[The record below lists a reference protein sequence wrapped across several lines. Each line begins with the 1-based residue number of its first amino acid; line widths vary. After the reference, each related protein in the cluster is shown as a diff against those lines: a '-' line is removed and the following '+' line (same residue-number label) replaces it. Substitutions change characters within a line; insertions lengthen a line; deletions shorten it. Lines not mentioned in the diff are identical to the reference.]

1 MLFNNSSNKIRI
13 IGFLVSEVKII
24 NAYAIEFLI
33 AVPRNVKKG
42 EQGFNDVFT
51 VYANEA
57 SRISFAKN
65 HLHKGCVVVVKGE
78 LRTFTDKSVKIC
90 SSDITISSQN
100 K

>member
-57 SRISFAKN
+57 STISFEKN

>member
-33 AVPRNVKKG
+33 AVPRKVKKG

-57 SRISFAKN
+57 STISFAKN
-65 HLHKGCVVVVKGE
+65 A
-78 LRTFTDKSVKIC
+78 DKKYIVNAQKD
-90 SSDITISSQN
+90 DIITAYLSFVSCFFN
-100 K
+100 T

>member
-13 IGFLVSEVKII
+13 IGFLVSEVKIL

-33 AVPRNVKKG
+33 AVPRKVKKG

-57 SRISFAKN
+57 STISFAKN
-65 HLHKGCVVVVKGE
+65 HFHKGCVVVVKGE

>member
-33 AVPRNVKKG
+33 AVPRKVKKESKDLMMFHCICQRG
-42 EQGFNDVFT
+42 KHDLLC
-51 VYANEA
+51 
-57 SRISFAKN
+57 KN
-65 HLHKGCVVVVKGE
+65 HLHKGCVVVVRGE

>member
-33 AVPRNVKKG
+33 AVPRKG

-57 SRISFAKN
+57 STISFAKN

>member
-33 AVPRNVKKG
+33 AVPRKVKKG

-57 SRISFAKN
+57 STISFAKN
-65 HLHKGCVVVVKGE
+65 HLQKGCVVVVKGE

>member
-24 NAYAIEFLI
+24 NDYAIEFLI
-33 AVPRNVKKG
+33 AVPRKVKKG

-57 SRISFAKN
+57 STISCAKN
-65 HLHKGCVVVVKGE
+65 HLHKGCVVVVRGE

>member
-33 AVPRNVKKG
+33 AVPRKVKKG

-57 SRISFAKN
+57 SMISFAKN

>member
-13 IGFLVSEVKII
+13 IGFLVSEVKIL

-33 AVPRNVKKG
+33 AVPRKVKKG

-57 SRISFAKN
+57 STISFAKN
-65 HLHKGCVVVVKGE
+65 SFAQRL
-78 LRTFTDKSVKIC
+78 C
-90 SSDITISSQN
+90 SSCKGRTEDLYGQISEDMQQ
-100 K
+100 

>member
-13 IGFLVSEVKII
+13 IEFLVSEVKII

-33 AVPRNVKKG
+33 AVPRKVKKG

-57 SRISFAKN
+57 STISFVKN

>member
-13 IGFLVSEVKII
+13 IGFLVSEVKIL

-33 AVPRNVKKG
+33 AVPRKVKKG

-57 SRISFAKN
+57 STISFAK
-65 HLHKGCVVVVKGE
+65 
-78 LRTFTDKSVKIC
+78 TFAQRLC
-90 SSDITISSQN
+90 SSCKGRIENLYRQISEDMQQ
-100 K
+100 

>member
-13 IGFLVSEVKII
+13 IGFLVSEVKIL
-24 NAYAIEFLI
+24 NACAIEFLI
-33 AVPRNVKKG
+33 AVPRKVKKG

-57 SRISFAKN
+57 STISLAKN

>member
-33 AVPRNVKKG
+33 AVPRKVKKG

-57 SRISFAKN
+57 STISFAKN
-65 HLHKGCVVVVKGE
+65 HSHKGCVVVVKGE

>member
-33 AVPRNVKKG
+33 AVPRKVKKG

-57 SRISFAKN
+57 STISFSKN

>member
-33 AVPRNVKKG
+33 AVPRKVKKG

-57 SRISFAKN
+57 STIYFAKN

>member
-33 AVPRNVKKG
+33 AVPRKVKKG

-57 SRISFAKN
+57 STISFAQR
-65 HLHKGCVVVVKGE
+65 L
-78 LRTFTDKSVKIC
+78 C
-90 SSDITISSQN
+90 SSCKGRTEDLYGQISEDMQQ
-100 K
+100 

>member
-33 AVPRNVKKG
+33 AVPRKVKKG

-57 SRISFAKN
+57 STMRQARSP
-65 HLHKGCVVVVKGE
+65 LQ
-78 LRTFTDKSVKIC
+78 KIIC
-90 SSDITISSQN
+90 T
-100 K
+100 KAV

>member
-1 MLFNNSSNKIRI
+1 M
-13 IGFLVSEVKII
+13 
-24 NAYAIEFLI
+24 
-33 AVPRNVKKG
+33 
-42 EQGFNDVFT
+42 FT

-57 SRISFAKN
+57 STISFAKN

>member
-13 IGFLVSEVKII
+13 IGFLVSEVKIN

-33 AVPRNVKKG
+33 AVPRKVKKG

-57 SRISFAKN
+57 STISFAKN
-65 HLHKGCVVVVKGE
+65 HLHKDCVVVVKGE